1 MSTTPAKAT
10 SRKRSAPLAFAAAR
24 ADANAR
30 PAKRMR
36 SGGAAQLP
44 SANSTSIW
52 IEKSRTVTLRNADY
66 LSLFREDP
74 LAQVGL
80 VKLGV
85 APTVIDGLA
94 GGMNVSRDKLL
105 ATLGLKRETIRRR
118 AKENQALSTEESS
131 RVLGIS
137 RLIGQVQAM
146 VEASGNPDGFD
157 AAAWVGK
164 WLDQPLP
171 ALGHQRPA
179 ALMDTAE
186 GQAVVANMVLRSQS
200 SAYA

>member
-1 MSTTPAKAT
+1 MSTVRAKVT
-10 SRKRSAPLAFAAAR
+10 SQKRNAPSPLAASQAV
-24 ADANAR
+24 ANAR
-30 PAKRMR
+30 PAPRR
-36 SGGAAQLP
+36 RTGGAAKLQ
-44 SANSTSIW
+44 SAKGTSIW
-52 IEKSRTVTLRNADY
+52 IEKSRTVVLRNADY

-80 VKLGV
+80 LKQGV

-146 VEASGNPDGFD
+146 VESSGNPEGFD

-179 ALMDTAE
+179 ELMDTAE
-186 GQAVVANMVLRSQS
+186 GQAIVANMVLRSQS

>member
-1 MSTTPAKAT
+1 M
-10 SRKRSAPLAFAAAR
+10 AFAGSR
-24 ADANAR
+24 VDANAG

-36 SGGAAQLP
+36 SVGAAKPP
-44 SANSTSIW
+44 SANSTAIW

-66 LSLFREDP
+66 MHLFKEDP

-80 VKLGV
+80 VKQGV
-85 APTVIDGLA
+85 APMVIDGLA
-94 GGMNVSRDKLL
+94 GGMKVSRDKLL

-118 AKENQALSTEESS
+118 AKENQALSIEESS

-157 AAAWVGK
+157 AAAWVGR

-179 ALMDTAE
+179 ELMDTAE
-186 GQAVVANMVLRSQS
+186 GQAVVADMVLRSQS